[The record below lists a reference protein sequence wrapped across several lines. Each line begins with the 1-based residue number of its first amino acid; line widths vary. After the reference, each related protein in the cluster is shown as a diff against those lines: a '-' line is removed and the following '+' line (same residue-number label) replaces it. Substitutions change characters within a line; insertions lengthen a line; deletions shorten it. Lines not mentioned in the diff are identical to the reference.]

1 MPIQTDLAV
10 NTYFFGADPPAIPF
24 QLTPAADLTAA
35 SMAFYIWPLGVA
47 LEGQGPLITATTGN
61 GMIVTAGP
69 NTDITSGSF
78 YVQITLVAWAAWWRV
93 PWELPNSGT
102 NLAHRLRQRGASGL
116 RRCAGRVLPG
126 RGYRMSTS
134 IHVALSDLP
143 AWLEAKAAA
152 LDSADFTVPLGE
164 MRQIWRGWRRISGQP
179 DADDS
184 PGRR

>member
-61 GMIVTAGP
+61 GMIVTSGP

-78 YVQITLVAWAAWWRV
+78 YVQITLVAWAALTASSVGVTKFRYELWRTDSGNV
-93 PWELPNSGT
+93 GPLAYGSLP
-102 NLAHRLRQRGASGL
+102 
-116 RRCAGRVLPG
+116 VIYFPG
-126 RGYRMSTS
+126 G
-134 IHVALSDLP
+134 IIA
-143 AWLEAKAAA
+143 
-152 LDSADFTVPLGE
+152 
-164 MRQIWRGWRRISGQP
+164 
-179 DADDS
+179 
-184 PGRR
+184 